1 MILVTGGA
9 GYIGSH
15 TTVTLLNAGY
25 DVLVLDNL
33 CNSSEESL
41 HRVEQICGRPAK
53 FVQGDIR
60 DRALLDRIFAEYSI
74 SSVIHFAGLKAVGE
88 SHQKPVEYYDNNVNG
103 TLQLVS
109 AMTKVDVKKLVF
121 SSSAT
126 VYGEDATVP
135 YVETIG
141 LGKTSSPYGT
151 SKAMVEQLL
160 TDLVVSDPDW
170 SVALL
175 RYFNPIGAHPSGLI
189 GEDPRGVPNNLMPF
203 ISQVA
208 VGKRLALSIFGND
221 YPTSDGTCERDYLHV
236 MDLAEGHLSAMKV
249 FDRPG
254 LHTYNLG
261 TGQPMSVLAM
271 VNAFVAVT
279 GVDIPYQFAPRR
291 DGDLPAFWADAS
303 KAQAELG
310 WKAIRSLE
318 DMMQDTWRW
327 QIQNPNGYKD
337 EI

>member
-1 MILVTGGA
+1 MKKIILVTGAA

-15 TTVTLLNAGY
+15 TTVALLNAGY
-25 DVLVLDNL
+25 DVVVLDNL

-41 HRVEQICGRPAK
+41 RRVEQICGRPVK

-60 DRALLDRIFAEYSI
+60 DHTLLDRIFTEQDI
-74 SSVIHFAGLKAVGE
+74 SAVIHFAGLKAVGE
-88 SHQKPVEYYDNNVNG
+88 SHQNPVEYYDNNVNG
-103 TLQLVS
+103 TLKLVG
-109 AMTKVDVKKLVF
+109 AMVKAGVKQLVF

-126 VYGEDATVP
+126 VYGEDAPVP
-135 YVETIG
+135 YIETLG
-141 LGKTSSPYGT
+141 QGKTSSPYGT
-151 SKAMVEQLL
+151 SKAMVEQVL

-175 RYFNPIGAHPSGLI
+175 RYFNPIGAHHSGLI

-208 VGKRLALSIFGND
+208 VGKRPALSIFGND
-221 YPTSDGTCERDYLHV
+221 YPTLDGTCERDYLHV
-236 MDLAEGHLSAMKV
+236 MDLAEGHLSALKV
-249 FDRPG
+249 LGRPG

-271 VNAFVAVT
+271 VKAFIAVT

-291 DGDLPAFWADAS
+291 DGDLSAFWADAS

-310 WKAIRSLE
+310 WKADRSLE
-318 DMMQDTWRW
+318 DMMADTWRW
-327 QIQNPNGYKD
+327 QSQNPNGY
-337 EI
+337 E